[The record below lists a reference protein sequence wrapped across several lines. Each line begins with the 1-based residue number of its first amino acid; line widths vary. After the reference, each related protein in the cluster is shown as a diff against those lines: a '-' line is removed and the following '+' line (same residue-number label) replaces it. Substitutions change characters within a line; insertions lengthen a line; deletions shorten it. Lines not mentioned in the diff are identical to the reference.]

1 MNNSEA
7 NQLRRPITL
16 DSSDDEEAS
25 APKRPCNQD
34 DSVSSQSADRLNTSS
49 NDEGCMCTICYND
62 WTQTGAHRIISL
74 KCGHLFG
81 LSCIEKWFGGCSNS
95 KSLRCPQCNTSAK
108 KSDIRPIFAKTI
120 RAIDTSEKEKYESM
134 IRSLKEAR
142 CEAEKRAIDF
152 CESIA
157 KLEKEV
163 QMLKE
168 ELINKTQT
176 IDTMRSQLGPCALR
190 NATNLPPVASVRNN
204 STASKALKFRFVS
217 QCKIVGKSRCMATS
231 KTLDTIGVSAASSNS
246 MFPGFGVVRI
256 SSHDLKQ
263 SDFIHLHKS
272 LIKEMVFKP
281 NDAILLSASFDKT
294 LKLSSPVAKKIV
306 ATIQLDEQGHSC
318 CWNRCNSNICY
329 VGLSKGVIA
338 EYDIRKPEC
347 PVNLFSG
354 MSDKPVTS
362 VQFVSPS
369 VKSGIPSTPTGL
381 LGCSLDKCYFYQL
394 NSDQCPGNSDFLPLD
409 GKCLPLHFDHDSAF
423 GLISH
428 RPSTN
433 GVQSTPGGPASRI
446 THTLF
451 ELNKASSTSSIET
464 SVFRK
469 YYGGSVSQ
477 VMPRSRV
484 FMHPDS
490 FARNGVV
497 FAADEQTGGFL
508 VWDTATP
515 DATPQILRSDNPV
528 LDIDLVTLDQR
539 MRIATLTESSL
550 SLYERIP

>member
-1 MNNSEA
+1 MSNSEA
-7 NQLRRPITL
+7 NHLRRPITL

-34 DSVSSQSADRLNTSS
+34 DSNTCQSADRLNTSTS
-49 NDEGCMCTICYND
+49 DEGSMCTICYND
-62 WTQTGAHRIISL
+62 WTQTGPHRIISL

-81 LSCIEKWFGGCSNS
+81 QSCIEKWFSNCSHGQ
-95 KSLRCPQCNTSAK
+95 KPRCPQCNAAAK
-108 KSDIRPIFAKTI
+108 KSDIRHIYAKSI
-120 RAIDTSEKEKYESM
+120 RAIDTSEKESFELT
-134 IRSLKEAR
+134 IRKLKEAR
-142 CEAEKRAIDF
+142 CEAEKRAIDLS
-152 CESIA
+152 ESVA

-163 QMLKE
+163 QVLKE

-176 IDTMRSQLGPCALR
+176 IETMRSQLGPSALR
-190 NATNLPPVASVRNN
+190 NATNLPPVASLRSN

-217 QCKIVGKSRCMATS
+217 KCIMNGKSRCMATS
-231 KTLDTIGVSAASSNS
+231 KTLDTIAVSAASGNS
-246 MFPGFGVVRI
+246 MFPGFGFVRI
-256 SSHDLKQ
+256 SAHDLKQ
-263 SDFIHLHKS
+263 SDFIHLHKG

-294 LKLSSPVAKKIV
+294 LKLSSPVAKKV
-306 ATIQLDEQGHSC
+306 VSTIQLGEQGHSC

-338 EYDIRKPEC
+338 EYDIRKSEV
-347 PVNLFSG
+347 PVNIFSG

-369 VKSGIPSTPTGL
+369 VKCGITTTPTGL
-381 LGCSLDKCYFYQL
+381 LGCSLDKCYFYEL
-394 NSDQCPGNSDFLPLD
+394 NHDQNPGNSDFLPLD

-428 RPSTN
+428 RPTTN
-433 GVQSTPGGPASRI
+433 TAQSGGSSRI
-446 THTLF
+446 VHTLF
-451 ELNKASSTSSIET
+451 ELNKTTPTSSIDT

-469 YYGGSVSQ
+469 YHGGSVSQ
-477 VMPRSRV
+477 MMPRSRV

-490 FARNGVV
+490 FVRNGIV
-497 FAADEQTGGFL
+497 FAADEENKGFL
-508 VWDTATP
+508 VWDTASP
-515 DATPQILRSDNPV
+515 DSTPQILRSDGPV

-539 MRIATLTESSL
+539 MQIATLTESSL